1 MTEQQVFLLLQ
12 VPLVGMFIFYA
23 LRISAD
29 NRADV
34 SKRDEQWRAFIEQL
48 SKQSTAFME
57 QQNVIWRGFVKDMIE
72 TATESRDMNTQRL
85 AELATVMKSLQD
97 DFKAHDQRTYSHAE
111 KR

>member
-12 VPLVGMFIFYA
+12 VPLVGLFIFYA

-34 SKRDEQWRAFIEQL
+34 SKRDEQWRAFLETQ
-48 SKQSTAFME
+48 SKQSIAFME

-72 TATESRDMNTQRL
+72 TSTDSRDLNTQRL
-85 AELATVMKSLQD
+85 AELATVIKALQD
-97 DFKAHDQRTYSHAE
+97 DFKMHDQRTYGYSE